1 MPEALSLALAMPG
14 LGWVIFAALTAG
26 VVYGFAGFGSA
37 LVFIPFAV
45 AFAEPVVVIPAFY
58 LSAMISLVTLVPRAI
73 RLAEPRTS
81 ITLVVSSI
89 IAAPFGVY
97 LLMTL
102 SEDVLRWSVS
112 IIAGIA
118 LAALLS
124 GWRYTTPP
132 GFAATAGVGAAAG
145 AMGGATGLNGPIV
158 ILFRLGGQDS
168 AAQTRANMLIFLTF
182 NSLLVLPVMALQ
194 GAMSWASAWL
204 GLILLVPYGV
214 GTLAG
219 QALFRPSREG
229 IYRRVAYALIG
240 VAVIVGMP
248 IW

>member
-1 MPEALSLALAMPG
+1 MPEALTLALQTPG
-14 LGWVIFAALTAG
+14 LGWVVFAALIAG

-37 LVFIPFAV
+37 LIFVPFGV
-45 AFAEPVVVIPAFY
+45 AFVEPVVVIPAFY
-58 LSAMISLVTLVPRAI
+58 LSALISLVTVVPRAI
-73 RLAEPRTS
+73 HLAEPRTS

-89 IAAPFGVY
+89 VAAPFGVY
-97 LLMTL
+97 LLLNL
-102 SEDVLRWSVS
+102 SEDILRWSVS
-112 IIAGIA
+112 IIAGVA

-132 GFAATAGVGAAAG
+132 GLVATAGVGAAAG

-168 AAQTRANMLIFLTF
+168 ASQTRANMLIFLTF
-182 NSLLVLPVMALQ
+182 NSLFVLPVMALQ
-194 GAMSWASAWL
+194 GAMSWPSAWL
-204 GLILLVPYGV
+204 GLILLVPYGA
-214 GTLAG
+214 GNLIG

-240 VAVIVGMP
+240 VSVIVGLP

>member
-1 MPEALSLALAMPG
+1 MPDTLLLALATPG
-14 LGWVIFAALTAG
+14 LEWVIFAALMAG
-26 VVYGFAGFGSA
+26 GVYGFAGFGSA
-37 LVFIPFAV
+37 LVFIPFGV
-45 AFAEPVVVIPAFY
+45 AFVEPVVVIPAFY
-58 LSAMISLVTLVPRAI
+58 LSALISLVTVVPRAI
-73 RLAEPRTS
+73 PKAEPRTS

-89 IAAPFGVY
+89 VAAPLGVY
-97 LLMTL
+97 LLLNL

-118 LAALLS
+118 LTALLS

-132 GFAATAGVGAAAG
+132 GLVATAGVGAAAG

-182 NSLLVLPVMALQ
+182 NSLLVLPVMAVQ
-194 GAMSWASAWL
+194 GALSWPAAWL
-204 GLILLVPYGV
+204 GLVLLLPYGA
-214 GTLAG
+214 GTLIG
-219 QALFRPSREG
+219 QALFQPSREG

-240 VAVIVGMP
+240 VAVLVGLP
-248 IW
+248 VW